1 MWVSRASTGRKTFF
15 EAAWLFLIS
24 LIANALF
31 FFRQNRAVLQ
41 NVKSFAVFLLALQ
54 NSKLFGSR
62 GGSKLTGIRQIV
74 RLKEM
79 LQKWQN
85 VTLGSKSSNPS
96 SNDPVNNDDRGISPL
111 INKRII
117 DVMHCESDN
126 EDSCQSPE
134 PLPPPDVPKGY
145 LAVYVGP
152 ELRRF
157 IIPTSYLSHS
167 LFKVLLEK
175 AADEFGFDQ
184 SGGLTIPCEI
194 ETFKY
199 LVKCMENEKK
209 EQLSDSAPGSSGTV
223 EE

>member
-1 MWVSRASTGRKTFF
+1 MDSGVGCK
-15 EAAWLFLIS
+15 
-24 LIANALF
+24 
-31 FFRQNRAVLQ
+31 V
-41 NVKSFAVFLLALQ
+41 
-54 NSKLFGSR
+54 
-62 GGSKLTGIRQIV
+62 TGIRQIV

-85 VTLGSKSSNPS
+85 VTLGPKPS
-96 SNDPVNNDDRGISPL
+96 IPTISDQVPNDGTLKPL
-111 INKRII
+111 INKRVVN
-117 DVMHCESDN
+117 VMNCESDT
-126 EDSCQSPE
+126 EESCQSPE

-157 IIPTSYLSHS
+157 IIPTTYLSHS

-175 AADEFGFDQ
+175 AADEFGFDH

-199 LVKCMENEKK
+199 LLKCIENEQKD
-209 EQLSDSAPGSSGTV
+209 QLNDPTR
-223 EE
+223 EL